1 MPNSLKEY
9 HLVDLLTG
17 ESFDGLYR
25 WLEHVMRHELLVS
38 CAGISS
44 AATSGLSDMI
54 RALMIKQAPSRKRR
68 DVQKLL
74 WARRHT
80 F

>member
-1 MPNSLKEY
+1 MPNSLRNIILSTCSSLAGARDEA
-9 HLVDLLTG
+9 
-17 ESFDGLYR
+17 R
-25 WLEHVMRHELLVS
+25 ALVS
-38 CAGISS
+38 CTGIFS

-54 RALMIKQAPSRKRR
+54 RALMVKQAPSRKGR

-74 WARRHT
+74 RARRHT